1 MYSSN
6 FEYFRPTT
14 TAEAVEMLRAH
25 PGAKLLA
32 GGHSLLPQMKLRVA
46 QPAALVDIGRL
57 SDLSGI
63 SLDGDSVRIGATTT
77 HNTLAMS
84 AVIQEHCPILSEAA
98 LQIGDQ
104 QVRNRGTVG
113 GSLAHADPA
122 ADLPTVMVA
131 LGATFSALGPGG
143 ARDIPASE
151 FFVDIFTTALKP
163 DEILTGVKVKAYG
176 AGTGGAYLKHA
187 HPASG
192 FAVVGVAAIV
202 MVKDGKCT
210 GSRIA
215 VGGATP
221 NPVLATA
228 AGEWLAGQATEA
240 TAFAAAAAKVNDA
253 ISDPL
258 SDHYASAGYRRQLA
272 TVLTRRALI
281 AACTRAT
288 K

>member
-14 TAEAVEMLRAH
+14 TAEAIEMLRSH
-25 PGAKLLA
+25 PGAKVLA

-63 SLDGDSVRIGATTT
+63 SLDGDTLRIGATTT
-77 HNTLAMS
+77 HTALATS
-84 AVIQEHCPILSEAA
+84 AVVIEHCPILAEAA
-98 LQIGDQ
+98 MQIGDQ

-143 ARDIPASE
+143 ARDIPAAD
-151 FFVDIFTTALKP
+151 FFVDIFTTALQP

-210 GSRIA
+210 GARIA
-215 VGGATP
+215 VGGASP
-221 NPVLATA
+221 NPILASV
-228 AGEWLAGQATEA
+228 AGDWLAGQATEA
-240 TAFAAAAAKVNDA
+240 ATFAAAAGKVNDA
-253 ISDPL
+253 ISEPM

-281 AACTRAT
+281 AACSRAV
-288 K
+288 

>member
-14 TAEAVEMLRAH
+14 PAEAVEMLRAH

-46 QPAALVDIGRL
+46 QPAALIDIGRL
-57 SDLSGI
+57 SELSGI
-63 SLDGDSVRIGATTT
+63 SLDGDSLHIGALTT
-77 HNTLAMS
+77 HNSLAMS
-84 AVIQEHCPILSEAA
+84 AVVQEHCPILSEAA

-122 ADLPTVMVA
+122 ADLPTVMMA

-143 ARDIPASE
+143 SRDIPAAE
-151 FFVDIFTTALKP
+151 CFLDIFTTALKP

-176 AGTGGAYLKHA
+176 AGTGGAYLKHS

-210 GSRIA
+210 GARIA

-221 NPVLATA
+221 NPVLATV
-228 AGEWLAGQATEA
+228 AGDWLAGQATEA
-240 TAFAAAAAKVNDA
+240 ATFATAAGKVIDA
-253 ISDPL
+253 IGEPM
-258 SDHYASAGYRRQLA
+258 SDHYASAAYRRQLA
-272 TVLTRRALI
+272 TVLSRRALI